1 LIDVPK
7 VGRIGQK
14 WAKKDGNCYKF
25 CVISQKLFDEF
36 FFKSYQMNAHL
47 TTISSAYTIL
57 IEMPEVGQIGQKRV
71 KSMQVVFGS
80 GDTPKRS

>member
-1 LIDVPK
+1 MYPK
-7 VGRIGQK
+7 LGESGKNGQK
-14 WAKKDGNCYKF
+14 KTGIVTDFASFLKNCLM
-25 CVISQKLFDEF
+25 IF

-71 KSMQVVFGS
+71 KNRQVVFGS